1 MKILVRDIQEVR
13 ENLVLLLLGTTE
25 SGRHSM
31 LQIQKEF
38 FYLWRSSKHIQP
50 LINFIAHY
58 KGPYSEGL
66 KETIASPMYLEN
78 LWNYFPPRSKD
89 KLTGGFI
96 ELNADGKNKFNEM
109 MRKIKENKNEDMI
122 QLIAAMR
129 LLHDLYDRLSTE
141 EFLLLV
147 YVNPDNKKFI
157 IKSEIYDQIVNLD
170 VKGQLLKRLKDIN
183 PDLIE
188 MGEKDG

>member
-1 MKILVRDIQEVR
+1 MKILAKDIQEVR
-13 ENLVLLLLGTTE
+13 ENLVLLLLGTSE

-50 LINFIAHY
+50 LIKFIAHY

-66 KETIASPMYLEN
+66 KETITSPMYLEN
-78 LWNYFPPRSKD
+78 LWNYSPPPSRD

-96 ELNADGKNKFNEM
+96 QINTDGKHEFNEI

-129 LLHDLYDRLSTE
+129 LLHDLYDNLSSE

-147 YVNPDNKKFI
+147 YVNPDNKEFI
-157 IKSEIYDQIVNLD
+157 KKSEIYDSIVNTDIKDKLF
-170 VKGQLLKRLKDIN
+170 KRLKKIN
-183 PDLIE
+183 PSLIE
-188 MGEKDG
+188 MGGIDG